1 MLMVWIFFI
10 YVPTDILLGQ
20 TDEVFEDL
28 LRSHGIHEHT
38 IIILKHHGITD
49 TNTLRDLEVLLR
61 EVVQKLNN
69 MTEGTFWCLF
79 KCLGGI
85 GAVGLGGILALVGLV
100 YALPVAGFTAAGITA
115 GSLAVKIMSL
125 YGGYVPAGSLFATFQ
140 SLGAA
145 VYGRRH
151 NRTLINVKS

>member
-1 MLMVWIFFI
+1 MRYI
-10 YVPTDILLGQ
+10 
-20 TDEVFEDL
+20 
-28 LRSHGIHEHT
+28 
-38 IIILKHHGITD
+38 
-49 TNTLRDLEVLLR
+49 RDLEVLLR

-115 GSLAVKIMSL
+115 GSLAAKIVIVRWVRASW
-125 YGGYVPAGSLFATFQ
+125 
-140 SLGAA
+140 
-145 VYGRRH
+145 
-151 NRTLINVKS
+151 KSICNISITWRCGLRPQA